1 MPDKAKAGGLIV
13 HNKDIKLL
21 YGMGDYPVA
30 ISFLKPKISLSIE
43 EIEILKK
50 ICRSDYFNQSLK

>member
-1 MPDKAKAGGLIV
+1 
-13 HNKDIKLL
+13 
-21 YGMGDYPVA
+21 MGDYPVA

-50 ICRSDYFNQSLK
+50 ISRSDYFNQSLK